1 MHVYMPLKRSRVS
14 SSLLRL
20 FSILLIVSLLIGPT
34 GASAAPETA
43 PANAPLASKVV
54 LFASDGMRPDLV
66 DTYIGEGVMPTY
78 ASLISNGVK
87 GDNGMLQAFPPNTG
101 VGWYTMAT
109 GAYPGEHGSTN
120 NTFFRG
126 GDTFSNRTSFSG
138 AGVLQADTIANAAER
153 AGKKVAQIDWVGG
166 AAANIDG
173 PTVDF
178 TNFFSNRGVLVGV
191 LDPVEKAGSDFFGVT
206 YQVAT
211 VVPAAGWT
219 GVPAGDPA
227 APPKEATWLIPT
239 TVFGCNVP
247 VPPATCTNVN
257 RTYNVYF
264 YDSVNDATINYD
276 RAIVSPV
283 GRTGAAP
290 SIDLKVGDF
299 LPIKLM
305 GANGLLASRA
315 GQTVGHYVKLISLTP
330 DASQFKLYDTSLAR
344 AIAKCGTPCANL
356 PAGGAGEDK
365 LEKYIADNLLPWA
378 AADFAPEEAGVID
391 EDTYVEQGRDLERAY
406 SLQVI
411 NFILH
416 DLQPDTDLAMVGYP
430 FTDEVSHQFMALVT
444 ETDADGAPNP
454 CFDVNPKFSDVQ
466 CTGRGTAGRVA
477 TREDYIRS
485 AYVDADEK
493 LGVTRQLM
501 GGNPTTFAGS
511 DHGFAPQWFAVNANA
526 VLNAATV
533 GGVSLHA
540 SNANASNCGAV
551 GVAPV
556 SPPTVPNAAEDIT
569 KACWAGGTIQIYIN
583 PNRLKNPA
591 QPTSANFPTYEEV
604 RTAVRN
610 AFQTLTDPA
619 NPGKQ
624 VVQTIMN
631 KEDLRNV
638 DGSDSLH
645 PNRSGDVV
653 VVLRPPYQSDA
664 GTAGQAIALSH
675 FFGQHGYLPN
685 YVDLANN
692 INMHATFVAAGPGIA
707 HSNTPVAGVR
717 AVDVAPTFAFLM
729 NIPGP
734 QNARGRIL
742 YNLTQNPARYKE
754 ITILDISDY
763 HGQLIPLAE
772 AADNLASPGVNASFS
787 IGGAAFLKPWFDL
800 YRSEAPNGSL
810 TIAAGDSV
818 GATPPISTFFGDTP
832 TIELMNAMGFSAD
845 GLGNHNFDK
854 GQAYLRN
861 TLIPLANFPYVSA
874 NVVDPAT
881 SDPPAEWSKSKVFT
895 VGGVKIALVGFT
907 NDDAPTL
914 VSPDAFSPFI
924 VKNSLEEVNKR
935 AAQLRK
941 QKIPV
946 IVAIGHLGATAGTL
960 TAPTGPLI
968 DLANGVS
975 NVDAVIGDHTDFQVL
990 TTLGN
995 GVLVTENR
1003 SKGIRFTRVRLV
1015 FDTSTN
1021 SVTYKTAD
1029 FHKPWDIGVTP
1040 DGGIQA
1046 RINDLNAQLAPIF
1059 NTVVGKSTVIIPRAD
1074 ACTAATGRT
1083 DGRAC
1088 ESLIGDLVTDA
1099 MRSQYGTDFALTN
1112 SGGLRADLTCP
1123 AGAADP
1129 NANDFCP
1136 PSLYPVPDA
1145 NNQYPITRGQVLGV
1159 LPFGNVSATLMI
1171 NGAELKDYLE
1181 TAVSSLPVV
1190 TNGRFGQVSGLC
1202 FTFDIQGAPA
1212 QFGSNGIMISG
1223 TGSRVVSAVRQAAD
1237 GTCTGAAITF
1247 NVSDSYTLTTNDFTA
1262 GGGDG
1267 YPNNRSRITTRD
1279 ILDQDLADYLGS
1291 VPGGVVS
1298 PAIQGRIHCTDSNT
1312 GAAPACP
1319 VGSP

>member
-1 MHVYMPLKRSRVS
+1 MLKSNLVARSRAS
-14 SSLLRL
+14 YSKALLRS
-20 FSILLIVSLLIGPT
+20 FSVLLILSLLIVPAGVF
-34 GASAAPETA
+34 AAPEEVKA
-43 PANAPLASKVV
+43 DAPLTNKVV

-66 DTYIGEGVMPTY
+66 ERYAAEGAMPTY
-78 ASLISNGVK
+78 ASLISSGVK

-101 VGWYTMAT
+101 VGWFTMAT
-109 GAYPGEHGSTN
+109 GTYPGEHGSTN
-120 NTFFRG
+120 NTYFRG
-126 GDTFSNRTSFSG
+126 GDAFSARTSFSA

-178 TNFFSNRGVLVGV
+178 TNFFSNRGVLVGAV
-191 LDPVEKAGSDFFGVT
+191 DPVEQAGSAFFGVT

-211 VVPAAGWT
+211 VVPATGWT
-219 GVPAGDPA
+219 ADVPTGDPA
-227 APPKEATWLIPT
+227 APPKEATWTINSTFAAQNP
-239 TVFGCNVP
+239 
-247 VPPATCTNVN
+247 N

-264 YDSVNDATINYD
+264 YDSLTDGLVTYD
-276 RAIVSPV
+276 HAIVSPV
-283 GRTGAAP
+283 GKTGAAP
-290 SIDLKVGDF
+290 SIDLQVGDF
-299 LPIKLM
+299 LPVRLV
-305 GANGLLASRA
+305 GANGLIGTRA
-315 GQTVGHYVKLISLTP
+315 NQTVGHYVKLISLAP
-330 DASQFKLYDTSLAR
+330 DATQFKLYDTSLSR
-344 AIAKCGTPCANL
+344 AIAKCGTPCAGL
-356 PAGGAGEDK
+356 PAGGAGEDR

-378 AADFAPEEAGVID
+378 AGDFAPLEAGVVD

-411 NFILH
+411 NYILGT
-416 DLQPDTDLAMVGYP
+416 LQPNTDLAMVGYP
-430 FTDEVSHQFMALVT
+430 FTDEVQHQFMALVT
-444 ETDADGAPNP
+444 QTDADGAPNP
-454 CFDVNPKFSDVQ
+454 CYDVTPRFDDVQ
-466 CTGRGTAGRVA
+466 CTGRGTAGRIA
-477 TREDYIRS
+477 IREEYIRS
-485 AYVDADEK
+485 AYRDADEK
-493 LGVTRQLM
+493 LGVTRNLM

-511 DHGFAPQWFAVNANA
+511 DHGFAPQWYAVNANA

-540 SNANASNCGAV
+540 SNASASNCSAV
-551 GVAPV
+551 GGAPV
-556 SPPTVPNAAEDIT
+556 VPPAAPVATDDIT

-583 PNRLKNPA
+583 PNRLKNAA
-591 QPTSANFPTYEEV
+591 QPSSVNFPTYEEV

-610 AFQTLTDPA
+610 AFQAISDPA

-624 VVQTIMN
+624 VVLTIMN

-645 PNRSGDVV
+645 PSRSGDVV

-664 GTAGQAIALSH
+664 GTAGQVIAISH
-675 FFGQHGYLPN
+675 FFGQHGYLPD

-707 HSNTPVAGVR
+707 HSDIPVAGVR
-717 AVDVAPTFAFLM
+717 AVDLAPTLAFLM

-734 QNARGRIL
+734 QNARGKIL

-763 HGQLIPLAE
+763 HGQLVPLSE
-772 AADNLASPGVNASFS
+772 AADTLAAPGVNAAFA
-787 IGGAAFLKPWFDL
+787 IGGSAFLKPWFDL

-818 GATPPISTFFGDTP
+818 GATPPISNFFGDTP
-832 TIELMNAMGFSAD
+832 TIEIMNMMGFSAD
-845 GLGNHNFDK
+845 GLGNHNFDR
-854 GQAYLRN
+854 GSAYLRN

-874 NVVDPAT
+874 NVIDPTT
-881 SDPPAEWSKSKVFT
+881 SDPPAEWSKSQVFNL
-895 VGGVKIALVGFT
+895 GGVKVALVGFT

-914 VSPDAFSPFI
+914 VSPTAFSPFI
-924 VKNSLEEVNKR
+924 VKNSLTEVNKR
-935 AAQLRK
+935 AAQLRRQ
-941 QKIPV
+941 QKIAV
-946 IVAIGHLGATAGTL
+946 VVAIGHLGATAGTL

-968 DLANGVS
+968 DLANGVT

-990 TTLGN
+990 TTLQSN

-1015 FDTSTN
+1015 FDTSTK
-1021 SVTYKTAD
+1021 SVFYKTAD
-1029 FHKPWDIGVTP
+1029 FHKPWDIGVAP
-1040 DGGIQA
+1040 DPAIQA

-1059 NTVVGKSTVIIPRAD
+1059 NTLLGNSTVVIPRAD
-1074 ACTAATGRT
+1074 ACTAATGRV

-1099 MRSQYGTDFALTN
+1099 IRSQYGTDFALTN

-1136 PSLYPVPDA
+1136 PSLYPVPNA
-1145 NNQYPITRGQVLGV
+1145 GLYPITRGQVLGV
-1159 LPFGNVSATLMI
+1159 LPFGNVSATLTI

-1181 TAVSSLPVV
+1181 TAVSSLPA
-1190 TNGRFGQVSGLC
+1190 TGNGRFGQVSGLC
-1202 FTFDIQGAPA
+1202 FTFDIQAAP
-1212 QFGSNGIMISG
+1212 ISFTAAPTAIPG
-1223 TGSRVVSAVRQAAD
+1223 TGSRVLSAVRQAAD
-1237 GTCTGAAITF
+1237 GSCTGAAITF
-1247 NVSDSYTLTTNDFTA
+1247 NASDSYTLTTNDFTA
-1262 GGGDG
+1262 SGGDG
-1267 YPNNRSRITTRD
+1267 YQNFRSRITTRD
-1279 ILDQDLADYLGS
+1279 ILDQDLADYLAS

-1298 PAIQGRIHCTDSNT
+1298 PAIQGRIHCTDSNP
-1312 GAAPACP
+1312 AVAPACP